1 MFFILFGSGSTG
13 KYEYRVYAEAQ
24 MDIIPTLPNYVM
36 EIYVQIL
43 NSGWWGVFGA
53 VYTFWEINVKS
64 TNSLF
69 LVFKFY

>member
-1 MFFILFGSGSTG
+1 MFFILFCSRSTG

-53 VYTFWEINVKS
+53 VYSVYLLGNKCKIN
-64 TNSLF
+64 
-69 LVFKFY
+69 

>member
-1 MFFILFGSGSTG
+1 MFFILFCSRSTG

-53 VYTFWEINVKS
+53 VYM
-64 TNSLF
+64 
-69 LVFKFY
+69 